1 MSLIIKKNTTF
12 KIPRTG
18 SGAPITILPLST
30 PNLYVSGL
38 SVIIP
43 PEYTN
48 YANPTFGNPLVRQS
62 NTVWGSNGSSGGV
75 LVYAGGTWYLN
86 VGIEQYSEEDGW
98 TNQTFQVATNTA
110 SGASIPLTGWV
121 NYNSGGIL
129 IEGTVV
135 LSTTP

>member
-1 MSLIIKKNTTF
+1 MSLIIKRNTTF

-18 SGAPITILPLST
+18 SGAPTTLPLST

-48 YANPTFGNPLVRQS
+48 YANPTFGNPLVRQN
-62 NTVWGSNGSSGGV
+62 NTIWGSNGSYGGL
-75 LVYAGGTWYLN
+75 LVYSGFWYLYI
-86 VGIEQYSEEDGW
+86 GIEQYSEEDGW

-121 NYNSGGIL
+121 INNSGGIT
-129 IEGTVV
+129 IGGTVV